1 MDNQTLS
8 IMPKHGFGFV
18 YCYTSPS
25 GKKYIGKTKTT
36 LKERAKEN
44 YKGYKGCT
52 AFYNALQKYG
62 YENFQVEILE
72 EVPLERLIEAET
84 QYIIDMNTTDPNVG
98 YNIVTDYHEFLAAFN
113 RIPVYSYDGKTGK
126 FIEGFESTAE
136 AERTMGVYRGSIRRI
151 LNVPN
156 HHVRG
161 RLWRT
166 EKFEQVQIIPNNQQ
180 PNTKPVFRYDPLTGE
195 FLQAY
200 TSIRE
205 AAKITGFDRKTI
217 SDQVA
222 RKAKREKKYIFRD
235 FKVDNLY
242 NESSTTIHCGV
253 DSSESKQE

>member
-36 LKERAKEN
+36 LKTRAEAN
-44 YKGYKGCT
+44 QRGYKGCT
-52 AFYNALQKYG
+52 AFYNAIQKYG
-62 YENFQVEILE
+62 YENFEVEILE
-72 EVPLERLIEAET
+72 EVPLEILTEAET
-84 QYIIDMNTTDPNVG
+84 QYIIDLDTTNPDKG
-98 YNIVTDYHEFLAAFN
+98 YNIITDYHKFLAAFN
-113 RIPVYSYDGKTGK
+113 RIPVYSYDGTTGK
-126 FIEGFESTAE
+126 FIEGFSSTAE
-136 AERTMGVYRGSIRRI
+136 AERAMNVYRGSIRRV
-151 LNVPN
+151 LNIPQ
-156 HHVRG
+156 HHVRN

-166 EKFEQVQIIPNNQQ
+166 EKFDSVEIIPNNIQ
-180 PNTKPVFRYDPLTGE
+180 PNTKPIFRYDPITGE

-200 TSIRE
+200 SSIRE
-205 AAKITGFDRKTI
+205 AAKQTGFDRKTI

-222 RKAKREKKYIFRD
+222 LKAKRERKYIFRD

-242 NESSTTIHCGV
+242 NESSTTIPSGV

>member
-36 LKERAKEN
+36 LKARAKDN
-44 YKGYKGCT
+44 CKGYKGCT
-52 AFYNALQKYG
+52 AFYNAIQKYG
-62 YENFQVEILE
+62 YENFEVEILE

-84 QYIIDMNTTDPNVG
+84 QYIIDMDTTNPNKG
-98 YNIVTDYHEFLAAFN
+98 YNIVTNYHEFLAAFN
-113 RIPVYSYDGKTGK
+113 RIPVYSYDGQTGI

-136 AERTMGVYRGSIRRI
+136 AERVMQVYRGSIRRV
-151 LNVPN
+151 LNIPN

-161 RLWRT
+161 RLWKT
-166 EKFEQVQIIPNNQQ
+166 EKFDSVSVIPNNIQ
-180 PNTKPVFRYDPLTGE
+180 PNTKPVFRYDPETGE

-200 TSIRE
+200 SSIRE
-205 AAKITGFDRKTI
+205 AARQTGFDRKTI

-222 RKAKREKKYIFRD
+222 LKAKRERKYIFRD
-235 FKVDNLY
+235 FKVENLY
-242 NESSTTIHCGV
+242 NESSTTIPSGV